1 MRKATQIGIML
12 ERADESSRAKIGGI
26 FRFAGEHPDWDLHVF
41 SPIQTNTARLRRMD
55 GLIAGDAP
63 LPPHISRL
71 VPTVL
76 IDDPL
81 ATRNPSAS
89 TIFCDNAS
97 VGAAGARLLM
107 RCGYRS
113 LAFVG
118 TSAGTDAFHSSARE
132 KAFATTVAEFKVHCS
147 IFVDPVFTV
156 LSPQS
161 NEVQLNR
168 FLLKLPKPC
177 GIMAYCDAFARLV
190 LRLAKNNNVSI
201 PDEIGVIGVD
211 NDPMITENTHPKLSS
226 IAIDLDS
233 AGYKAAQML
242 AKMLTKKTGEK
253 VHVEPSSEYYG
264 ITSVAERE
272 STPVSIVSDRRV
284 GKALDFIRNHF
295 RDRIGVSDVADAV
308 GTGVRTL
315 ELVFLKTRRRT
326 VHEEIINMRL
336 TEVRR
341 LLLKTNERIIDIT
354 YGCGFGTP
362 NKLKCLFK
370 KRFGINMREYRNT
383 ARSDEMFA

>member
-1 MRKATQIGIML
+1 
-12 ERADESSRAKIGGI
+12 
-26 FRFAGEHPDWDLHVF
+26 
-41 SPIQTNTARLRRMD
+41 
-55 GLIAGDAP
+55 
-63 LPPHISRL
+63 
-71 VPTVL
+71 
-76 IDDPL
+76 
-81 ATRNPSAS
+81 
-89 TIFCDNAS
+89 
-97 VGAAGARLLM
+97 
-107 RCGYRS
+107 
-113 LAFVG
+113 
-118 TSAGTDAFHSSARE
+118 
-132 KAFATTVAEFKVHCS
+132 
-147 IFVDPVFTV
+147 
-156 LSPQS
+156 
-161 NEVQLNR
+161 
-168 FLLKLPKPC
+168 
-177 GIMAYCDAFARLV
+177 MAYCDAFARLV

-295 RDRIGVSDVADAV
+295 R
-308 GTGVRTL
+308 
-315 ELVFLKTRRRT
+315 RT

-362 NKLKCLFK
+362 NNLKCLFK

-383 ARSDEMFA
+383 ARSEEMFA